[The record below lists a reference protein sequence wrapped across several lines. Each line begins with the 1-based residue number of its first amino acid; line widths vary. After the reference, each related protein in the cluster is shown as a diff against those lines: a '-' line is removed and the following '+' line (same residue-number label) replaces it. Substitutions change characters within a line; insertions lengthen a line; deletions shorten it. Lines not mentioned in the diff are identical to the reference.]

1 MAINSR
7 PGGQIIWASNVL
19 NNSPNGGPSREAY
32 DSRFGLSGWVYGEK
46 LPYQVFNEWQY
57 NIYQNME
64 WAADSILQHEEDIA
78 ALGGGVYVDDSLTIS
93 GGVASIPFT
102 THNISNPIVQLQDSN
117 DAIVDAE
124 IIVDRTSFDIT
135 IQNATNG
142 TYRIVV
148 R

>member
-64 WAADSILQHEEDIA
+64 WAADSILQHEADIA
-78 ALGGGVYVDDSLTIS
+78 ALADRELPAIYGI
-93 GGVASIPFT
+93 AS
-102 THNISNPIVQLQDSN
+102 
-117 DAIVDAE
+117 
-124 IIVDRTSFDIT
+124 DRPRGI
-135 IQNATNG
+135 
-142 TYRIVV
+142 R
-148 R
+148 